1 LDPRHKQPF
10 AIALA
15 SREPYGFAGVW
26 DRWKDPQMHEWLETF
41 SIITTDPNQVV
52 APLHNRMPVIIER
65 KDYARWLGGGD
76 PRLAPRP
83 AGTGPAQPPVDL
95 LRPFPAEQMIAWK
108 VDKAVGNVGNDS
120 AQLLETPPEEPML
133 GFVADPQQ
141 P

>member
-1 LDPRHKQPF
+1 
-10 AIALA
+10 
-15 SREPYGFAGVW
+15 
-26 DRWKDPQMHEWLETF
+26 
-41 SIITTDPNQVV
+41 
-52 APLHNRMPVIIER
+52 
-65 KDYARWLGGGD
+65 
-76 PRLAPRP
+76 
-83 AGTGPAQPPVDL
+83 VDL